1 MRYNEKDLR
10 QKATLYLEVETEEAF
25 RTEVE
30 NELENGRWAELYE
43 RFYTTLSFGTA
54 GIRGLLGGGTNRMN
68 TFMVRKV
75 TQGLA
80 DYLKTQSDHP
90 SVVIGYDSRHYSDVF
105 AKEAALVLA
114 ANGVSV
120 YLFPELRPVPMI
132 SYAVRNLKTTAG
144 IAITASHN
152 PSAYNGFKAYW
163 RDGAQV
169 TPPHDFQIADRANA
183 VQPKQIR
190 TITEEKARSNGL
202 LVRVPDKVEESY
214 YNEVLSSIR
223 NMDIIK
229 TSKTLV
235 AYTPLHGSGLRPV
248 IRLFDEVGIDYV
260 TVKEQEQPDGSFP
273 TVKLPNPEDH
283 EAMELVLSLAKKKGA
298 DIVLGTDPD
307 ADRLGIAIPLSDEKK
322 DYQLLTGNQI
332 AVLLADYLMMSTR
345 QTTKQPVVVKSIVT
359 TDLVKEIVEKRGG
372 VCKDVLTGF
381 KYIANEMALL
391 EGPKGEEQY
400 FLFGCEESY
409 GYLTIDVVRDK
420 DAVSTALVAVEML
433 SYWKTRGKTLID
445 RLGEIY
451 REFGYYTERVI
462 SVDFEGAAGQEKMA
476 QVMQSFRRRT
486 AGEELVGRKIMKIE
500 DLLNPKEGG
509 LPPSDVVIF
518 HLEGGERVIVRPSG
532 TEPKI
537 KYYLFFSTEAA
548 DRAAFDAHLESRV
561 QEMKGGLL

>member
-1 MRYNEKDLR
+1 M
-10 QKATLYLEVETEEAF
+10 
-25 RTEVE
+25 E
-30 NELENGRWAELYE
+30 NDQWAELYE

-114 ANGVSV
+114 ANGISV

-183 VQPKQIR
+183 ILPKQIR
-190 TITEEKARSNGL
+190 TITEEKPAQTACLFVFRI
-202 LVRVPDKVEESY
+202 RWKKD
-214 YNEVLSSIR
+214 YNEVIASLR
-223 NMDIIK
+223 NTDIIK
-229 TSKTLV
+229 KSRTLV
-235 AYTPLHGSGLRPV
+235 AYTPLHGTGLDRSPS
-248 IRLFDEVGIDYV
+248 FDVLGIEYV
-260 TVKEQEQPDGSFP
+260 TVKEQERPDGSFP

-283 EAMELVLSLAKKKGA
+283 DAMALVLRLAKKKGA

-322 DYQLLTGNQI
+322 QYRLLTGNQI
-332 AVLLADYLMMSTR
+332 ATLLADYLMMATEHR
-345 QTTKQPVVVKSIVT
+345 TKQPVVVKSIVT
-359 TDLVKEIVEKRGG
+359 TDLVKAIVEKRGG

-391 EGPKGEEQY
+391 EGPKGDEQY

-409 GYLTIDVVRDK
+409 GFLTINVVRDK

-433 SYWKTRGKTLID
+433 SYWKDRGKTLID

-451 REFGYYTERVI
+451 QEFGYYTERVI
-462 SVDFEGAAGQEKMA
+462 SVDFEGAAGQEKMVK
-476 QVMQSFRRRT
+476 VMQSFRDLT
-486 AGEELVGRKIMKIE
+486 AGEELVGRKILQIE
-500 DLLNPKEGG
+500 DLMNPQEGG

-537 KYYLFFSTEAA
+537 KYYLFFSTEAVN
-548 DRAAFDAHLESRV
+548 REAFDAHLESRV
-561 QEMKGGLL
+561 KEMREGLL

>member
-30 NELENGRWAELYE
+30 AELENGQWAELYE
-43 RFYTTLSFGTA
+43 RFYTSLSFGTA

-80 DYLKTQSDHP
+80 DYLKTQSEHP

-114 ANGVSV
+114 ANGISV

-152 PSAYNGFKAYW
+152 PAAYNGFKAYW

-169 TPPHDFQIADRANA
+169 TPPHDFQIADRANSIL
-183 VQPKQIR
+183 PKQIR

-214 YNEVLSSIR
+214 YNEVVASLR
-223 NMDIIK
+223 NADIIK
-229 TSKTLV
+229 KSKTLV
-235 AYTPLHGSGLRPV
+235 AYTPLHGSGLGPV
-248 IRLFDEVGIDYV
+248 THLFDELGIEYV

-283 EAMELVLSLAKKKGA
+283 EAMKLVLRLAKKKGA

-322 DYQLLTGNQI
+322 QYQLLTGNQI
-332 AVLLADYLMMSTR
+332 ATLLADYLMIAAKHR
-345 QTTKQPVVVKSIVT
+345 TKQPVVVKSIVT
-359 TDLVKEIVEKRGG
+359 TDLVKAIVEKRGG

-391 EGPKGEEQY
+391 EGSEGDERY

-409 GYLTIDVVRDK
+409 GYLTINIVRDK

-433 SYWKTRGKTLID
+433 SYWKDRGKTLID

-451 REFGYYTERVI
+451 QEFGYYTERVI
-462 SVDFEGAAGQEKMA
+462 SADFEGAAGQEKMA
-476 QVMQSFRRRT
+476 QVMQSFRGRT
-486 AGEELVGRKIMKIE
+486 VGEELVGRKIVKIE
-500 DLLNPKEGG
+500 DLLNPQEGG

-548 DRAAFDAHLESRV
+548 NRKAFEAHLESRV
-561 QEMKGGLL
+561 KEMKEGLL

>member
-1 MRYNEKDLR
+1 MRYNEKDLKE
-10 QKATLYLEVETEEAF
+10 KATLYLDVESEEQFRLEVQS
-25 RTEVE
+25 
-30 NELENGRWAELYE
+30 ELENRQWAQLYE
-43 RFYTTLSFGTA
+43 RFYTSLSFGTA

-80 DYLKTQSDHP
+80 EYLKTQSDHP

-105 AKEAALVLA
+105 AKEASLVLA

-120 YLFPELRPVPMI
+120 YLFPTLQPVPMI

-152 PSAYNGFKAYW
+152 PAAYNGFKAYW

-183 VQPKQIR
+183 VKPTQIR
-190 TITEEKARSNGL
+190 TTTEEKARSAGL

-214 YNEVLSSIR
+214 FEEVIQSLR
-223 NMDIIK
+223 NTDFKKDGKM
-229 TSKTLV
+229 LV
-235 AYTPLHGSGLRPV
+235 AYTPLHGSGFEPITHLFT
-248 IRLFDEVGIDYV
+248 RLGIDYV
-260 TVKEQEQPDGSFP
+260 TVKEQEKPDGAFP
-273 TVKLPNPEDH
+273 TVGLPNPEDP
-283 EAMELVLSLAKKKGA
+283 EAMALVLALAKAKGA

-307 ADRLGIAIPLSDEKK
+307 ADRLGLAIPTNEAK
-322 DYQLLTGNQI
+322 DAYQLLTGNEI
-332 AVLLADYLMMSTR
+332 ATLLADYLMMTQKDSR
-345 QTTKQPVVVKSIVT
+345 QPVVVKSIVT
-359 TDLVKEIVEKRGG
+359 TDLVKTIVESRGG

-409 GYLTIDVVRDK
+409 GFLTIDAVRDK

-433 SYWKTRGKTLID
+433 SYWKEQGKTLID

-451 REFGYYTERVI
+451 SEYGYYTERVI
-462 SVDFEGAAGQEKMA
+462 AVDLEGAAGQERIA
-476 QVMQSFRRRT
+476 QIMSSFRARNI
-486 AGEELVGRKIMKIE
+486 GDLLVGRTITKIE
-500 DLLNPKEGG
+500 DLLKVQEGG

-518 HLEGGERVIVRPSG
+518 HLEGGERVVVRPSG

-537 KYYLFFSTEAA
+537 KYYLFFSAPGAERAIFEAS
-548 DRAAFDAHLESRV
+548 LEERV
-561 QEMKGGLL
+561 AKMKEELL